1 MHPGQILLGIFIG
14 IIVAIV
20 GWITKITYRRRQL
33 FLIQPKLFDYSGL
46 GPDTQSKTIEI
57 TVINSGRRSEEAV
70 QVQFSPTFT
79 YEILASSTPGLR
91 VDTNGLLLIE
101 RLTPKQQIT
110 VIILVTGGEFRKD
123 HIMGITSKDALGKI
137 KNTIQDARTSN
148 IAAASAA
155 LIFVLFFIGFGYAAG
170 IFINP
175 LIWPTVQQYIFRCEP
190 VDYQITNR
198 NLNGTYQI
206 GKQIEN
212 ALASTVAIVSI
223 CRTGSYIRVALNL
236 INETKDRL
244 TYNLS
249 LSAASD
255 DLRPLGNTDYV
266 LGGQILYPGMKKS
279 VTLIEYL
286 PKDAKPQKITFEST
300 VEMPDSTQVSTAED
314 INLSH

>member
-1 MHPGQILLGIFIG
+1 
-14 IIVAIV
+14 
-20 GWITKITYRRRQL
+20 
-33 FLIQPKLFDYSGL
+33 
-46 GPDTQSKTIEI
+46 
-57 TVINSGRRSEEAV
+57 
-70 QVQFSPTFT
+70 
-79 YEILASSTPGLR
+79 
-91 VDTNGLLLIE
+91 
-101 RLTPKQQIT
+101 
-110 VIILVTGGEFRKD
+110 
-123 HIMGITSKDALGKI
+123 MGITSKDALGKI